1 MSSMEILA
9 PQEKRK
15 PWFKRMFKL
24 TKNKQKHHQKVPTT
38 TQKRFRVKK
47 SLEVAISERSP
58 QKAEEILFRFFD
70 VLHPEDM
77 RDLIIKSIIADESE
91 CISYPSSYSSE
102 YFSQTLLHTIMKCT
116 KHSQLFDDKDWAPIH
131 VAVKLKR
138 AGAIMYLLERQP
150 SDVNLPT
157 KSDLRPPLHL
167 AVFGGSEVMVRL
179 LIEHGA
185 DLNSR
190 DIYGNT
196 ALHVAVQ
203 ADADSIVELLLDE
216 SRKSHN
222 QCSYVNTGNNDGWT
236 PLHLAAHCGKTSI
249 CKILLQYGAYVDC
262 QTKSGKTPLHW
273 ASIKSN
279 REIVALLVEHSAD
292 LEATDRNERMPFQY
306 ATSKAI
312 KRIIDIDESR
322 RSSKCGSLRKV
333 SIRIDPRSRNYWQ
346 VSKAHDQT
354 HDCEKSVQSDITLMN
369 SREKKSIHEINPNS
383 ALLINSFISSI
394 DVLQLPHG
402 MRSNLSEPDLSY
414 KHQTRSSPISK
425 FLQVPVSPTSSFS
438 SFRSLGNSSKTSEF
452 YNQHGKKQPFSH
464 GESGIF
470 EQSIQDDESYC
481 AVNKSPL
488 SECQNTSYRSLP
500 SVTYEELTTLYR
512 QIKFKEKRRLFPD
525 INPYF
530 HNNSRFLE
538 LYTTEAITCIK
549 NPRTAWLSVCQ
560 KCSDENEEV
569 MFFVG
574 KMAAFFQDE
583 HKDRLSL
590 CLLLT
595 IF

>member
-1 MSSMEILA
+1 MCSMEILA
-9 PQEKRK
+9 PQEKKK
-15 PWFKRMFKL
+15 PWFKRIFKL
-24 TKNKQKHHQKVPTT
+24 KKNKQKHHQKVPTT

-47 SLEVAISERSP
+47 SLEVAISEKSP

-70 VLHPEDM
+70 VLCPEDM

-91 CISYPSSYSSE
+91 CISYPISYSSE

-116 KHSQLFDDKDWAPIH
+116 KHSQFFDDKDWAPIH
-131 VAVKLKR
+131 VAIKLKR
-138 AGAIMYLLERQP
+138 AGATMYLLERQP
-150 SDVNLPT
+150 SDINLPT

-167 AVFGGSEVMVRL
+167 AVFGGSDIMVRL

-185 DLNSR
+185 DFKSR

-203 ADADSIVELLLDE
+203 TDADSIVELLLDE

-222 QCSYVNTGNNDGWT
+222 QSIVNEGNNDGWT
-236 PLHLAAHCGKTSI
+236 PLHLAAYRGNTST
-249 CKILLQYGAYVDC
+249 CKILLQYGAYIDC

-279 REIVALLVEHSAD
+279 KEVVTLLVEHSAD
-292 LEATDRNERMPFQY
+292 LEATDRSERMPYQY

-312 KRIIDIDESR
+312 KRIIDVGESR
-322 RSSKCGSLRKV
+322 RSSKSGSLRKV

-346 VSKAHDQT
+346 VSKARDET
-354 HDCEKSVQSDITLMN
+354 NDCEKSVQSDITAMN
-369 SREKKSIHEINPNS
+369 SREKKSIHEINPRS

-414 KHQTRSSPISK
+414 KHQPLSPPISK
-425 FLQVPVSPTSSFS
+425 LLKVPVSPVSSLS
-438 SFRSLGNSSKTSEF
+438 SFRSLGNSSKASEF

-481 AVNKSPL
+481 AVNKRSP

-500 SVTYEELTTLYR
+500 PATYEELTTLYR
-512 QIKFKEKRRLFPD
+512 QIKFKAKRRLVPD
-525 INPYF
+525 VNPNFYIN
-530 HNNSRFLE
+530 NRFLE

-549 NPRTAWLSVCQ
+549 NPGTAWLSVCQ

-574 KMAAFFQDE
+574 KMAAFFQDD
-583 HKDRLSL
+583 HKDRLFL
-590 CLLLT
+590 CLILT
-595 IF
+595 IY